1 MKWQEVREIYPNQYV
16 LLSVINA
23 RMVGNKKIIDDVA
36 LVRPIKDSQE
46 ATKELINARKDTI
59 VYHTDNEELVIE
71 VRKTSGLRGLRRR
84 NCVMGTV

>member
-71 VRKTSGLRGLRRR
+71 VRKTSGLRGLRR
-84 NCVMGTV
+84 

>member
-71 VRKTSGLRGLRRR
+71 VRKTSGLRGLRR
-84 NCVMGTV
+84 NCVMRTV